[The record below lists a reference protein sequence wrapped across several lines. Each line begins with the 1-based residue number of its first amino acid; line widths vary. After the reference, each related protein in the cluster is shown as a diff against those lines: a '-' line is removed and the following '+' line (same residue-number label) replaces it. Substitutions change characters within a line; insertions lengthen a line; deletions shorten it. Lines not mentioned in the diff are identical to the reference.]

1 MDLFSYLKD
10 STQGRLDVWYYQ
22 HLLQGGKEVLIKSRG
37 LSLSTFAMSCFK
49 LPKTI
54 ITKLS
59 SMLVAFWWGT
69 EDHHRKIHWVFWERL
84 CLPIDQGGMGF
95 RDLEVFNQA
104 MLAKQAWKVLSSPDC
119 FLASLLKSRCFLD
132 GEFLYVSL
140 GARPSY
146 AWCSL
151 LYGRELLMKGLRH
164 KVGNGRQTRVW
175 LDKWIADLVE
185 GLRAPWIKNA
195 TFDVNLRASAL
206 IDLSTRKWNEGAL
219 NEVFVPSDIEYLLR
233 NQPVVS
239 KEDFKVWNLTRSG
252 QFFMKSAYQLAF
264 SEKTKVIQPEAF
276 NQPSVNSLKEKV
288 WKVPTLP
295 KIRVFV
301 WKVLNGALP
310 VADLLESRGMKV
322 DKSMSNL
329 WGARRI
335 NQSHSVWCT
344 TARHV
349 WAISGIPYPRLGFHE
364 NSISENISYLLHLR
378 QDRVGDSSSP
388 RMWPWLLWVIWK
400 ARNELLFKSIMPNPS
415 IILLRVKQETEEW
428 FEAQTV
434 KENLQL
440 QLQFK
445 PKKGKARWKPPLPG
459 WTMCNVGVDW
469 NKTSSWWRMGAA
481 E

>member
-1 MDLFSYLKD
+1 
-10 STQGRLDVWYYQ
+10 
-22 HLLQGGKEVLIKSRG
+22 
-37 LSLSTFAMSCFK
+37 
-49 LPKTI
+49 
-54 ITKLS
+54 
-59 SMLVAFWWGT
+59 MLVAFWWGT

-239 KEDFKVWNLTRSG
+239 KEDFKVWNLTRSD
-252 QFFMKSAYQLAF
+252 QFSMKSAYQLAF
-264 SEKTKVIQPEAF
+264 SEKTKVTQPETF

-310 VADLLESRGMKV
+310 VADLLESRG
-322 DKSMSNL
+322 
-329 WGARRI
+329 
-335 NQSHSVWCT
+335 
-344 TARHV
+344 
-349 WAISGIPYPRLGFHE
+349 IPYPRLGFHE

-388 RMWPWLLWVIWK
+388 RMWSWLLWVIWK

-415 IILLRVKQETEEW
+415 NILLRAKQETEEW

-459 WTMCNVGVDW
+459 WTMCSLDDAKLVGVLW
-469 NKTSSWWRMGAA
+469 SLESMGSQRISNVVVAGEFA
-481 E
+481 ELFGAVERSQAWPSFLHQIEEIKRGKDSIDGCMDDV